1 MGRKYNWLTQNN
13 FNGCKSRPT
22 VKVTFE
28 DYRHDPANINTLSS
42 NVVTSIIEDRA
53 GIIWVATQN
62 GLNSFDQK
70 TGIFKR
76 YLHDP
81 E

>member
-1 MGRKYNWLTQNN
+1 M
-13 FNGCKSRPT
+13 
-22 VKVTFE
+22 
-28 DYRHDPANINTLSS
+28 
-42 NVVTSIIEDRA
+42 TSIIEDGA

-81 E
+81 NNIHSISSNNMELWFGSHLKEDDGGKFMDLYR